1 MSELKKREKEQ
12 ESEFTLQIE
21 GSFSERCHLLPV
33 TRIYRCKEQS
43 GSCWKKKDA
52 HREGGPYNEF

>member
-52 HREGGPYNEF
+52 HREG